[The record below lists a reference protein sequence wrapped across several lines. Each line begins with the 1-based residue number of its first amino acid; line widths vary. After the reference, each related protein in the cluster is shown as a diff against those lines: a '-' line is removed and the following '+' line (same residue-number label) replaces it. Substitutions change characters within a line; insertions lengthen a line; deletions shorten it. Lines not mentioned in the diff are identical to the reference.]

1 MPKDADLPSISMANT
16 KKEMLQAYS
25 ELKNQLQQLED
36 ELLDAKKIREQ
47 QQRERTATA
56 AAEAVASDPV
66 NRIAELKQALVAE
79 LDDLTGRFAAE
90 RDRYRALCTEIEHKQ
105 ADLDRIYGVET
116 AAIDLAALLQAHKA
130 EQERFTADMAQR
142 KADLEAEITARKNA
156 WKDEA
161 AQYEL
166 KRQREREDHAYEWSR
181 ELNRKQTELEDKLAD
196 LNHQLQANQA
206 EFDAQCA
213 ERERALAARE
223 EAVAEREHVMDDLR
237 ARVEAFPAERDEA
250 VGRAVDETTRRLQ
263 SEHTHVEKL
272 LSKEYEGQIHVLE
285 GRIESLTDR
294 VASQARQ
301 IEALT
306 GQQEKA
312 YEKVQDIASKAVA
325 GATRTIITSTAG
337 ERGGNRREEE
347 RE

>member
-1 MPKDADLPSISMANT
+1 M
-16 KKEMLQAYS
+16 
-25 ELKNQLQQLED
+25 
-36 ELLDAKKIREQ
+36 
-47 QQRERTATA
+47 
-56 AAEAVASDPV
+56 
-66 NRIAELKQALVAE
+66 
-79 LDDLTGRFAAE
+79 
-90 RDRYRALCTEIEHKQ
+90 
-105 ADLDRIYGVET
+105 
-116 AAIDLAALLQAHKA
+116 
-130 EQERFTADMAQR
+130 
-142 KADLEAEITARKNA
+142 
-156 WKDEA
+156 
-161 AQYEL
+161 
-166 KRQREREDHAYEWSR
+166 
-181 ELNRKQTELEDKLAD
+181 
-196 LNHQLQANQA
+196 
-206 EFDAQCA
+206 
-213 ERERALAARE
+213 
-223 EAVAEREHVMDDLR
+223 AEREHVMDDLR